1 MNNKIINKKN
11 IIIIVLSIFLISII
25 VSIILRQSKKT
36 NDLPWFI
43 KGTYVTN
50 GKGINIPLGATI
62 NYDPYTDIDQVKENK
77 EVIAEKDKT
86 GDTIDQIFKIENNE
100 KQKLTWKVLGT
111 DNEGNILIMP
121 TQNITDASGNTQKLT
136 LANIQGMKNGEEILN
151 SICGIYGYGKGA
163 KLARSIKV
171 EDIDKLT
178 GFDKTTY
185 NKDYIDGY
193 GQTVT
198 YTKNDENS
206 VDITWS
212 KNKFSKDYLIFLK
225 PDGNFLENKG
235 DSITIENTFY
245 NYRLS
250 EYKTKIG
257 NEVYDLITKD
267 TDDITDPDFII
278 GNHYWLGDSWIQTLP
293 NYNIYYGIFSLS
305 NSEISGDSLDDSV
318 NHSKRCSNG
327 VRPVVSLKPDILV
340 EEENGVW
347 NIL

>member
-1 MNNKIINKKN
+1 MKNKLINKKN
-11 IIIIVLSIFLISII
+11 IIIVILAIFLISII
-25 VSIILRQSKKT
+25 VSMILRQNKET
-36 NDLPWFI
+36 NDLPWVI
-43 KGTYVTN
+43 KETYVTN
-50 GKGINIPLGATI
+50 GKGINIPLGSTI
-62 NYDPYTDIDQVKENK
+62 NYDPYTDVDKIKENT
-77 EVIAEKDKT
+77 EVIVEKDKT

-100 KQKLTWKVLGT
+100 KQKLIWKVLGT

-151 SICGIYGYGKGA
+151 SICGIYGHGKGA
-163 KLARSIKV
+163 KSARSIKV

-185 NKDYIDGY
+185 NKKSIDGY

-198 YTKNDENS
+198 YTKNEESS
-206 VDITWS
+206 VDITWNG
-212 KNKFSKDYLIFLK
+212 NKFNKDFLIFLK

-235 DSITIENTFY
+235 DSVTIENTFY
-245 NYRLS
+245 NYRLL

-257 NEVYDLITKD
+257 NDAYDLITKD
-267 TDDITDPDFII
+267 TDDITDPNFII
-278 GNHYWLGDSWIQTLP
+278 GNHYWLGNSWIQTLP
-293 NYNIYYGIFSLS
+293 NYNIYYGMFSLS

-318 NHSKRCSNG
+318 NHSKSCTNG
-327 VRPVVSLKPDILV
+327 VRPVVSLKPDIFI